1 MKGAIE
7 MTMDKKQVNK
17 EIIIE
22 TALRLIDEKQGIKE
36 VTLRDIA
43 KEIGCAHTNLYNYF
57 GSLDEIFWESL
68 SALLSR
74 MMEYS
79 SVGDSEEQQ
88 GENKIYLT
96 IAKVIDFFME
106 HPGWYRFMWFDSLGG
121 RPSQELARSIHRPGE
136 GFVTL
141 VKMANS
147 DIDDEKAKQV
157 ANILHS
163 YFHGEFCKW
172 INNRGLVEG
181 DKEGTK
187 AMILS
192 NVKTLYKLL
201 IQ

>member
-1 MKGAIE
+1 MGIN
-7 MTMDKKQVNK
+7 KKQVNK

-68 SALLSR
+68 SKLLSL
-74 MMEYS
+74 MMDYS
-79 SVGDSEEQQ
+79 NLGESGQQQ
-88 GENKIYLT
+88 GEKKIYLT
-96 IAKVIDFFME
+96 ISKVIDFFME

-121 RPSQELARSIHRPGE
+121 RPSPELATSIHRPGE

-147 DIDDEKAKQV
+147 EIDDDKAKQV

-172 INNRGLVEG
+172 INNRGLVERDG
-181 DKEGTK
+181 EGTK
-187 AMILS
+187 AMILT
-192 NVKTLYKLL
+192 NVKALYNLL